1 MRHTSLRNL
10 SVDDIDRII
19 KAILNNQ
26 TKKFGPVN
34 IVKDFSISAMSS
46 SASKT
51 IATILFAQL
60 NENMTEK
67 SNMLYSEWKGLMHLS
82 VEDNG
87 KGSDIAKRRQD
98 LSEIFAC
105 DISDTEKEY
114 KALFAL
120 QTTYAIIVK
129 LIACKVVDRLNFN
142 EDAHDYHDLSIL
154 PFDKMQRFFQE
165 IEDGYSYTSEG
176 IRNFLEGD
184 FFSWYAD
191 ENQWSEEFW
200 LNIKQIIIVLDEYS
214 TFSFNV
220 KYNL

>member
-1 MRHTSLRNL
+1 M
-10 SVDDIDRII
+10 
-19 KAILNNQ
+19 
-26 TKKFGPVN
+26 
-34 IVKDFSISAMSS
+34 
-46 SASKT
+46 
-51 IATILFAQL
+51 
-60 NENMTEK
+60 
-67 SNMLYSEWKGLMHLS
+67 
-82 VEDNG
+82 
-87 KGSDIAKRRQD
+87 
-98 LSEIFAC
+98 
-105 DISDTEKEY
+105 
-114 KALFAL
+114 
-120 QTTYAIIVK
+120 K

-154 PFDKMQRFFQE
+154 PLINAEIFQE

-220 KYNL
+220 KYNPVDVFKDLYMSIIPQSVRHSMGEYFTPEWLADRVISEALNGIQNKNGRRWIRVVARVSSLLH

>member
-1 MRHTSLRNL
+1 MSDYGDFCREMREARRQYRN
-10 SVDDIDRII
+10 
-19 KAILNNQ
+19 
-26 TKKFGPVN
+26 
-34 IVKDFSISAMSS
+34 
-46 SASKT
+46 
-51 IATILFAQL
+51 
-60 NENMTEK
+60 EHMTEK

-87 KGSDIAKRRQD
+87 KGSDIAKRRLD

-154 PFDKMQRFFQE
+154 PSDKM
-165 IEDGYSYTSEG
+165 
-176 IRNFLEGD
+176 L
-184 FFSWYAD
+184 
-191 ENQWSEEFW
+191 
-200 LNIKQIIIVLDEYS
+200 
-214 TFSFNV
+214 SFACSKV
-220 KYNL
+220 SA